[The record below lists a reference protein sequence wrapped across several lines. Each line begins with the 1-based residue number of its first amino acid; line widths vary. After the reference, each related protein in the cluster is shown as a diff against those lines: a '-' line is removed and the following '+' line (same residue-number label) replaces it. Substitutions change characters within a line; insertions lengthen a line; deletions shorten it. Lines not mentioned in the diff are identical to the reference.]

1 MKDLGFL
8 VGTFLLVVTGIAGAA
23 DMRGTGDLG
32 IVVERAAG
40 RVQVIDSTTRTSLA
54 NIPEL
59 GDLERSPIRLDSL
72 NVGRGS
78 GTRLGCRA

>member
-1 MKDLGFL
+1 MKNLGFL

-40 RVQVIDSTTRTSLA
+40 RVQVI
-54 NIPEL
+54 EL
-59 GDLERSPIRLDSL
+59 DHADEPRQHP
-72 NVGRGS
+72 
-78 GTRLGCRA
+78 GTR